1 MDISILV
8 GANCAA
14 VRMKVNGKTGN
25 DLTRVKFFYRKE
37 TDTEYAETNEYYVQA
52 YGTTYGYGPFFYDL
66 NGLEPETKYYI
77 KMVVTN
83 VGGLETQEKSFTTCK
98 LGVFE
103 FNDTGYFDTD
113 NRQNAYFTLLENFRA
128 KMIGVGYDYI
138 VFGERTLPENSK
150 YLDENGG
157 LSAKVYCDSRK
168 VGDAAAVTVGGY
180 MGKIYLSPG
189 YTSSDTL
196 LHEYRHFSGLV
207 YSGYHGD
214 IMTGPKFANFP
225 EYSSNISK
233 VVNFARGGDGENFEI
248 YMYNRENSIDDR
260 IIPRM
265 GGKNLGFFLIKA
277 LGLNDIDIVY

>member
-8 GANCAA
+8 GANCAT

-25 DLTRVKFFYRKE
+25 DITRFKFFYRKE

-113 NRQNAYFTLLENFRA
+113 NRQNAYFTLLENF
-128 KMIGVGYDYI
+128 K
-138 VFGERTLPENSK
+138 K
-150 YLDENGG
+150 
-157 LSAKVYCDSRK
+157 
-168 VGDAAAVTVGGY
+168 
-180 MGKIYLSPG
+180 
-189 YTSSDTL
+189 
-196 LHEYRHFSGLV
+196 
-207 YSGYHGD
+207 
-214 IMTGPKFANFP
+214 
-225 EYSSNISK
+225 
-233 VVNFARGGDGENFEI
+233 
-248 YMYNRENSIDDR
+248 
-260 IIPRM
+260 
-265 GGKNLGFFLIKA
+265 
-277 LGLNDIDIVY
+277 